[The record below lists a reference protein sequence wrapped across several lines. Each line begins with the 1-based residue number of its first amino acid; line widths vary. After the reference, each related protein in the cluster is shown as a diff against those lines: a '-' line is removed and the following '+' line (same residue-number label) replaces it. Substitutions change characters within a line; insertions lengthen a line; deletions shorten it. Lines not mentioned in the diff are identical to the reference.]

1 MKVAIACDHRGYNVK
16 QKITAQVADRGHE
29 VLDFGTDSPKACD
42 YPDFAIPAAVAVATG
57 VADRG
62 ILIDGSGI
70 GMSIIANKI
79 PGIRAAICHDELTAE
94 ISRRHNNANVL
105 CFAADLLGDE
115 LIRRTIDA
123 WLLTPFE
130 SGRHSRRVE
139 KLAVLERELFGADVQ
154 AVLRNLQQRSAPQQV
169 PPPVG
174 RENAAGFTD

>member
-1 MKVAIACDHRGYNVK
+1 MKVAVACDHRGYAVK
-16 QKITAQVADRGHE
+16 QRIVAQVSDRGHE
-29 VLDFGTDSPKACD
+29 VIDFGTDNPKPCD
-42 YPDFAIPAAVAVATG
+42 YPDFAIPAAKAVALG
-57 VADRG
+57 LADRG

-94 ISRRHNNANVL
+94 ISRRHNNANIL

-130 SGRHSRRVE
+130 AGRHARRLD
-139 KLAVLERELFGADVQ
+139 KLAQLERQLFGSDAK
-154 AVLRNLQQRSAPQQV
+154 AILRGLHVGAPQAKV
-169 PPPVG
+169 
-174 RENAAGFTD
+174 

>member
-1 MKVAIACDHRGYNVK
+1 MKVAIACDHRGYGVK
-16 QKITAQVADRGHE
+16 QKIAAQISDRGHE
-29 VLDFGTDSPKACD
+29 LIDFGTDSQRACD
-42 YPDFAIPAAVAVATG
+42 YPDFGIPAAKAVAAG
-57 VADRG
+57 QADRG

-115 LIRRTIDA
+115 LIRRIIDA

-130 SGRHSRRVE
+130 QGRHSRRID
-139 KLAVLERELFGADVQ
+139 KLAQLEHQLFGDDLVAALKNIQVSDTADK
-154 AVLRNLQQRSAPQQV
+154 A
-169 PPPVG
+169 
-174 RENAAGFTD
+174 

>member
-1 MKVAIACDHRGYNVK
+1 MRIAIACDHRGHAVK
-16 QKITAQVADRGHE
+16 QRIAAQIADRGHE
-29 VLDFGTDSPKACD
+29 LVDFGTDSSRPCD
-42 YPDFAIPAAVAVATG
+42 YPDFAIPAAKAVAIGT
-57 VADRG
+57 VDRA

-70 GMSIIANKI
+70 GMSICANKL

-115 LIRRTIDA
+115 LIRRIVDA

-139 KLAVLERELFGADVQ
+139 KIAELERQLFSTTPLDT
-154 AVLRNLQQRSAPQQV
+154 LLKDPT
-169 PPPVG
+169 PTTTP
-174 RENAAGFTD
+174 NA

>member
-1 MKVAIACDHRGYNVK
+1 MKVAVACDHRGYAVK
-16 QKITAQVADRGHE
+16 QRIAAQVSDRGHE
-29 VLDFGTDSPKACD
+29 VIDFGTDNPKPCD
-42 YPDFAIPAAVAVATG
+42 YPDFAIPAAKAVALG
-57 VADRG
+57 LADRG

-94 ISRRHNNANVL
+94 ISRRHNNANIL

-130 SGRHSRRVE
+130 AGRHARRLD
-139 KLAVLERELFGADVQ
+139 KLAQLERQLFGSDAK
-154 AVLRNLQQRSAPQQV
+154 AILRGLHLGAPQAKV
-169 PPPVG
+169 
-174 RENAAGFTD
+174 